1 MKKRIKEKKK
11 KNFSIV
17 GIILSVISILV
28 SVILVINIIRLNI
41 VPAKYFTLFIIL
53 EILINLL
60 IVFLVNRK
68 KVVPLVIGIIF
79 LIVLTGSNI
88 VINNYVTTTNN
99 FINKS
104 FNKSYTNVST
114 DYILVTSIYNPIND
128 ISEVDKNH
136 TIYYHKYS
144 RSVDLA
150 KTFVGNYNYQEI
162 DSINE
167 TLDNLGAN
175 PDNYLLISKGSFYY
189 LMDSSILFN
198 VDNYKIIKEFTVS
211 YKEETNNEVKTSYNI
226 YLNGVD
232 FTGIMRDF
240 NMVITVN
247 TEKKQILLT
256 PLIRGF
262 YMDVPAYGIKD
273 TLMCLGSL
281 DSSVSKEAIEEFLD
295 TKIDYTVNINTNSLV
310 NVVDTLGGIDF
321 CSDYSFT
328 TTHTLTTST
337 YNDGNG
343 KKLYVQKG
351 CKQYNGVEIL
361 TIARERLHL
370 KNNER
375 GRIDNCKKIMLSISK
390 KTLSKTSLMNF
401 DEVLN
406 SYDGLYTTDMNK
418 EVITSLFKSAIAD
431 YDSYEII
438 EQSIDGTDGTAM
450 GHLGSAE
457 VGVIFPDENQ
467 VKAASDKIKEVLNN

>member
-1 MKKRIKEKKK
+1 MIKRIKKKK
-11 KNFSIV
+11 ISII
-17 GIILSVISILV
+17 GIILSIISVVV
-28 SVILVINIIRLNI
+28 SLILVINIIKLNI
-41 VPAKYFTLFIIL
+41 VPAKYFVLFIIL
-53 EILINLL
+53 EVLVNLL

-79 LIVLTGSNI
+79 LVLLTSVNI
-88 VINNYVTTTNN
+88 VVNNYVTTTTK

-104 FNKSYTNVST
+104 FNKSYTTIST
-114 DYILVTSIYNPIND
+114 DYILITSKHNSVND
-128 ISEVDKNH
+128 INEINKDHS
-136 TIYYHKYS
+136 IYYHKYS

-150 KTFVGNYNYQEI
+150 KTVLGNYNYQEI

-167 TLDNLGAN
+167 TLDKIGNN
-175 PDNYLLISKGSFYY
+175 PDSYLLISKGSFYY

-198 VDNYKIIKEFTVS
+198 ADNYKILKEFTVS

-240 NMVITVN
+240 NMIITVN

-281 DSSVSKEAIEEFLD
+281 DSSVSKEAIEKFLD

-310 NVVDTLGGIDF
+310 NVVDTLGGIEF

-328 TTHTLTTST
+328 TTHAVTADT
-337 YNDGNG
+337 YNDRNG
-343 KKLYVQKG
+343 RKLYVEKG
-351 CKQYNGVEIL
+351 CRQYNGTEIL

-370 KNNER
+370 RNNER

-390 KTLSKTSLMNF
+390 KTLSRTSLMNF

-438 EQSIDGTDGTAM
+438 EQSIDGADGTAM

-457 VGVIFPDENQ
+457 VGVIFPYEDQ
-467 VKAASDKIKEVLNN
+467 VKSASDKIKEVLSN